1 MRLRTTKLGIKVAT
15 GILAAVQFFAPAM
28 TVYAATNDSFTS
40 IASRVAAKNTV
51 ETQSETTSENHIPAP
66 KMDENLKVQVLK
78 NDKVTAT
85 RISEADGNKIENFGA
100 FWRTKRGRKAGHHT
114 FVWRDNGSQVISY
127 VMNYALSGKEP
138 YEPGKINIHVSK
150 TVLNDRFGNSI
161 GRVTFGVPQAPDRN
175 AMFAYTETDTEYI
188 ISNTKKLPAASS
200 GFIEASIR
208 DIVPSEVKDVAT
220 GYKTAPIQPTI
231 EVVTNKG
238 TILSS
243 ESSPLTASFNTTGEI
258 YGGYLRHD
266 SDIRGE
272 FPRYWDDSLRPSNSD
287 DYYYV
292 TFTTY
297 AFNRANQYFNVN
309 LNVDARKSNDARGAI
324 VLGVRNHRT
333 GQIFKGNGSGQ
344 LDVPF
349 ESNVYQSDGQN
360 FMATIYV
367 AYPKRDFPA
376 NHNYSMV
383 LSDKYVMEIVD
394 DHTVTSTDAQV
405 TVPFSP
411 VRLDV
416 PHGSFYVEKQGDGK
430 DVDWVDEYHREG
442 VYDTALNKLM
452 SGQNVDLKYWVE
464 TRSRA
469 GQYTLRDGG
478 DPKNLHD
485 YGQKEFQMITTDDN
499 LYFGETKLNSDDAE
513 FKSLDFQYMLQGFDL
528 TYLSDSHRVSNPLT
542 GTDFCINGDT
552 TKPIFGYKNAPN
564 YRLPVV
570 EIFAKCEGDYSY
582 EKVGSIDYR
591 SGKPVL
597 TAFNGTRA
605 NGTVLSFKPNTV
617 GYQLKTSMSL
627 SGYAQDVDVTVTV
640 KPSDRIKDAIRELY
654 KNTILPRGYLSN
666 KARLDIV
673 DDGHKGFI
681 DEYIGRNQI
690 MGFADGV
697 KPEKKLVKYDNDI
710 KHMNAN
716 LTYEL
721 SNTVQTNLLSKKSIK
736 QAIDDKWFKESIQGT
751 FYDLVPKGMIP
762 VTSSIKAV
770 NADDSIEN
778 IKIIENY
785 QNTGRSMLI
794 VKLRHKPNYKYHYRA
809 DDSVLGAKGYYD
821 KSAVRYMARYSW
833 LNLKTYGDLVANIM
847 AFDSNVHSGTVQGLK
862 SESDINSGQN
872 QFTHLAFRTNEE
884 KTAFQDLKGNLTF
897 ARTDDHLI
905 IDTASRTSL
914 LKQVDVNN
922 EGLFNDGLDEYI
934 AKNVYPNGRYEYA
947 ISVQMP
953 DNAKNKDMI
962 FYDSLENF
970 KPQDENKDD
979 ATWRGKLE
987 SINLDS
993 LIGLG
998 VNPVVYYSTKK
1009 GLILD
1014 DENNRSDSDLTN
1026 TSVWTK
1032 TKPKAEDITAVAV
1045 DARKMN
1051 DGSPFVLD
1059 AGMSVNFK
1067 LLMRAPK
1074 HVSNDMLDTVLTK
1087 DQKEAGM
1094 TGGAHAYN
1102 NAVLTSRQISLKT
1115 GVVGPNLLI
1124 HNDYTKVG
1132 LKPFKVGVEKTWN
1145 DDDDRDGLR
1154 NSSVEVELYA
1164 NDKPTGKKATLSDE
1178 NHWKGDFGQ
1187 VPYLD
1192 DRGVMIVYTVK
1203 EKDIKGYHMV
1213 IKDQKIN
1220 DDGLTFK
1227 ISNEHDPEKIDI
1239 NGEKIWTDNN
1249 YLKRPES
1256 IGVILKADGK
1266 TICGLDVRP
1275 VNGKW
1280 LYDFGQLFKYRD
1292 KGVKIRYELFEKDY
1306 VTGYVTKIEGFNVH
1320 NIYDP
1325 FTTVT
1330 IQKQVSNGTAASQKL
1345 NPDFTFRLNVMDLKR
1360 QLVNETYDYTTS
1372 LGRSGKLSVGQDFTL
1387 KDKEVMTLIHVPSER
1402 VLNVTETKLPDGY
1415 KLDGI
1420 DGNNVTLQAGKP
1432 VTIIAKNHYEAEGQI
1447 KIHMDKSLTGRA
1459 LKPYEFKFELL
1470 EDGKNNFVTV
1480 AATNDAN
1487 GGIDFYMPYSNKD
1500 SGTIRHYVVREVD
1513 GALGGVTYDKKT
1525 YPITVHIS
1533 DDGKGKII
1541 GTVEGDK
1548 QTFKNDYH
1556 AKGTVELKA
1565 WKVMSDHSTP
1575 KDGAYSFELLQDG
1588 KVIKSVANDKDGG
1601 ISFPLDFTEKNVGK
1615 TYNYT
1620 VREVMGNNSDVI
1632 YDTHTVDYSVTVFD
1646 RGDGMLDFKTTAKD
1660 NYTDDEHND
1669 ANSPVFYN
1677 KVKDGSLTISKAV
1690 QKGDPAETFKF
1701 KVKLKGQNV
1710 RNGNY
1715 HITRKKN
1722 IVEPSLTANKTDKNA
1737 EVSDKKSELSVGTD
1751 KSKLNESNK
1760 AVKSAKPVEANMS
1773 KKDLYDFKFDL
1784 KGWKSARTDAATGS
1798 EEHSGVC
1805 GTVKWSIDK
1814 NGILLLEPVSGDRG
1828 DFGGSIQVGL
1838 ESMIHFRVEYSF
1850 GRNGGSYS
1858 TAPWLDYGESIKKVQ
1873 TRGTIIAP
1881 EDCGGLFVNCGIKEL
1896 DMDGFDTSKTI
1907 MMDSMF
1913 QGCSKLTSL
1922 TGLEKWNTGN
1932 VTSMGGMF
1940 QGCSKLTSL
1949 TGLEKWN
1956 VENTTSLYRVFSG
1969 CSGLTSL
1976 VGLEKWN
1983 TGNITNMSSMF
1994 HGCSG
1999 LTSLVG
2005 LEKWNTG
2012 NVTDM
2017 RDMFVGC
2024 SKLASLKA
2032 LTDWDTKNVKNF
2044 GRRDSFND
2052 RIDGMFSGCS
2062 GLTSL
2067 AGLEKWNTGNVT
2079 DMSDMFH
2086 GCSKLTSLVELAKW
2100 NIRNVTNM
2108 SNVFSGC
2115 SGLTSLVGLE
2125 KWNTGKVKFMQGVFE
2140 GCSKLTSLKALTDW
2154 DTKNVRSFADYNHV
2168 DGMFS
2173 GCSSLTS
2180 LVEIE
2185 KWNTNN
2191 VRNMNYMFSGCS
2203 GLTSLAGLEKWNTG
2217 RVTNMDG
2224 VFQGCYGLTS
2234 LAGLEKWNT
2243 GNAIRMNNMFKNCF
2257 KLASIEALADWDVKN
2272 VRYFG
2277 NDDIQDAYN
2286 GMFSG
2291 CLRLTSLIPLKK
2303 WNTKLAKNMNCMFS
2317 GCSGLTSL
2325 AGLEKWDTRRLMSM
2339 TNMFFGCSSLTSLVE
2354 LDKWNTRRVKR
2365 MDGMF
2370 QGCSGLIS
2378 AEFGDDFVTTDNSN
2392 MSYMFDGCRNLSRV
2406 KISKLPKESVQYIKQ
2421 LSTYEQEGR
2430 TDKWIREDKAYG
2442 PYTSEE
2448 MYNNWMPDMVG
2459 WWIRETASTNYTV
2472 QFDFQGSGQSEKA
2485 YVATKDKD
2493 VVLPKIT
2500 IEPAGKTFKGWSL
2513 TKDGSVITSLKNLA
2527 QPGHTVTLYAI
2538 WDSLPDNV
2546 DINNG
2551 EFTVE
2556 VPAGEAITIDGL
2568 SAGTDYEVEEFQKDV
2583 WVKVQEMNSI
2593 GKILSNKDQQ
2603 AIFVNHY
2610 DPQKKQVSVNL
2621 QAKKFLDG
2629 KSAGGFEFELLEN
2642 GKVIDKATSQFD
2654 GTINFTPINYSEA
2667 GHHEYQVREK
2677 AGNDKSIT
2685 YDTSVRTMTV
2695 DVTEVDGKLHVQTTK
2710 APVFNNTT
2718 KTGSLDITKVIDNR
2732 NDTTTSFNFVLTIDG
2747 KDEQFSLKAGE
2758 HKIINNLPIGTAYL
2772 LKEVNISQGYSQ
2784 VKIDNPAGAIKENE
2798 TTKVIVTNTYHY
2810 SGFAQFKAHK
2820 VLEGGKLTSGQFTFR
2835 LSKDGQKVQDVQ
2847 NDGNGD
2853 IIFDAVEFNKPGT
2866 YHYTISEVGFVQ
2878 GIKMDNHVIKADV
2891 TATAQDDGTLKV
2903 DVKYDGDTTFTNK
2916 VVPDEPIIPKRD
2928 SVGNVLIKKTVV
2940 GPKTNRPFLLWV
2952 RNEYLDSVNDTSNF
2966 KVTSDKGFK
2975 HIVYTRDGYPA
2986 TAWQSGYVLVIHD
2999 GETLT
3004 IHDMISSPDGRV
3016 PINIAEAD
3024 YPEYKCEKRMDTP
3037 EHLAVGDC
3045 MHITITNTY
3054 RANGQF
3060 TPKGT
3065 KKLLGGNVHNYRFKF
3080 LVLKDD
3086 DIVSTGYN
3094 DGENIY
3100 FKPIYYTEKD
3110 LGKTYTYTVIE
3121 DTGTNPS
3128 ISYDTDVKT
3137 VKVTVKDNGDGTL
3150 SAVPDVQ
3157 SVTFTNKLIPNLPV
3171 TGTIVTACILAG
3183 LTITLSLVCLV
3194 KRKH

>member
-1 MRLRTTKLGIKVAT
+1 MHLRIKKLGIKLVT
-15 GILAAVQFFAPAM
+15 GVLAAVQFFAPAM
-28 TVYAATNDSFTS
+28 TVYAATNDSSTPT
-40 IASRVAAKNTV
+40 APRVVAKNPVDDSATIL
-51 ETQSETTSENHIPAP
+51 QNHVPAP
-66 KMDENLKVQVLK
+66 KMDAELKSQALK
-78 NDKVTAT
+78 NDSVTAT
-85 RISEADGNKIENFGA
+85 RISEADGNKIDSFET
-100 FWRTKRGRKAGHHT
+100 FWRT
-114 FVWRDNGSQVISY
+114 DNGKVKGNRTLVWHDNGKQSLAYS
-127 VMNYALSGKEP
+127 MNYALSGKQP
-138 YEPGKINIHVSK
+138 YEPGTIVIRVPK
-150 TVLNDRFGNSI
+150 TIFSDRS
-161 GRVTFGVPQAPDRN
+161 GRPMGYMSFGVPQAPDRN
-175 AMFAYTETDTEYI
+175 ACFAYTETDTEYV
-188 ISNTKKLPAASS
+188 ISNVKRLSAASS
-200 GFIEASIR
+200 GYIEATVHGIT
-208 DIVPSEVKDVAT
+208 PSEVKDLVT
-220 GYKTAPIQPTI
+220 GYKSKQLVPVI
-231 EVVTNKG
+231 EITTVKG
-238 TILSS
+238 TQLSAEAPALS
-243 ESSPLTASFNTTGEI
+243 ANVDTSGSI
-258 YGGYLRHD
+258 YGDYLKHD
-266 SDIRGE
+266 VSISDK
-272 FPRYWDDSLRPSNSD
+272 FPKDWDVNIKPTDAD
-287 DYYYV
+287 KYYYG
-292 TFTTY
+292 TFTSY
-297 AFNRANQYFNVN
+297 ANSNANQYFDVR
-309 LNVDARKSNDARGAI
+309 LSLDACKSDDSRGAVI
-324 VLGVRNHRT
+324 LGVRNNRT
-333 GQIFKGNGSGQ
+333 GQVFKGNGIGK
-344 LDVPF
+344 LDVTL
-349 ESNVYQSDGQN
+349 EQNTYLSDGNN
-360 FMATIYV
+360 FMNTVYV
-367 AYPKRDFPA
+367 AYPKDRFTT
-376 NHNYSMV
+376 NRQYN
-383 LSDKYVMEIVD
+383 LSLSNKYTMETVD
-394 DHTVTSTDAQV
+394 DHTVTSTESLDTLPFTPV
-405 TVPFSP
+405 ETEVPIG
-411 VRLDV
+411 D
-416 PHGSFYVEKQGDGK
+416 FYVTKQGYGP
-430 DVDWVDEYHREG
+430 DVKWDDWSREG
-442 VYDTALNKLM
+442 IYDTALNKICA
-452 SGQNVDLKYWVE
+452 GKKVDVHYWLQS
-464 TRSRA
+464 RSHA
-469 GQYTLRDGG
+469 GKYTLKDGG
-478 DPKNLHD
+478 NPRNIND
-485 YGQKEFQMITTDDN
+485 YGKKSFEMITTDEN
-499 LYFGETKLNSDDAE
+499 LSLGDMTLNGDDAE
-513 FKSLDFQYMLQGFDL
+513 FKGLDFGTMLQGYVFTD
-528 TYLSDSHRVSNPLT
+528 LSDTNKVHNEIT
-542 GTDFCINGDT
+542 GSDFTVGDGT
-552 TKPIFGYKNAPN
+552 RLLFGYKNVSKD
-564 YRLPVV
+564 RLPVV
-570 EIFAKCEGDYSY
+570 KVLTKHKGSDKY
-582 EKVGSIDYR
+582 EEAGSVDYR
-591 SGKPVL
+591 SGKAVVHGI
-597 TAFNGTRA
+597 NGNQAKDAMLLFTPD
-605 NGTVLSFKPNTV
+605 TT
-617 GYQLKTSMSL
+617 GYKLQVAMAL
-627 SGYAQDVDVTVTV
+627 SGYAQDVNVLVTL
-640 KPSDRIKDAIRELY
+640 KPSERVKKFAKDLC
-654 KNTILPRGYLSN
+654 KDTKLPLAYLSN
-666 KARLDIV
+666 KAGLDVIQ
-673 DDGHKGFI
+673 DKRSKHIND
-681 DEYIGRNQI
+681 YTGRNRL
-690 MGFADGV
+690 MGFASGV
-697 KPEKKLVKYDNDI
+697 KASKKLVEYKNDVR
-710 KHMNAN
+710 NSNVN

-721 SNTVQTNLLSKKSIK
+721 TNTLQTNLLSINGIK
-736 QAIDDKWFKESIQGT
+736 QAVKDGWMKEQTKGT
-751 FYDLVPKGMIP
+751 FYDLLPKGVMP
-762 VTSSIKAV
+762 VTSSV
-770 NADDSIEN
+770 RTLRDGDSIEN
-778 IKIIENY
+778 IRVIENY
-785 QNTGRSMLI
+785 RNTGRMMLI
-794 VKLRHKPNYKYHYRA
+794 VKIHQTPDYRYYYR
-809 DDSVLGAKGYYD
+809 DDNILGVKGYYD
-821 KSAVRYMARYSW
+821 APSIQYDARYNW
-833 LNLKTYGDLVANIM
+833 FGLKTYGNLLSNVM
-847 AFDSNVHSGTVQGLK
+847 AYDSNVDSGIVTGLQ
-862 SESDINSGQN
+862 SEYDVDSGRN
-872 QFTHLAFRTNEE
+872 QFTKYVLNDDDKKAFS
-884 KTAFQDLKGNLTF
+884 DLHGNLTF
-897 ARTDDHLI
+897 AKSVDRVR
-905 IDTASRTSL
+905 AETSGL
-914 LKQVDVNN
+914 TNFVKQVDVNN
-922 EGLFNDGLDEYI
+922 ESLFNDGLDEHV
-934 AKNVYPNGRYEYA
+934 AKNVYANGRYTYM
-947 ISVQMP
+947 ISVRTP
-953 DNAKNKDMI
+953 DNTGAKNMI
-962 FYDSLENF
+962 FYDSIENF
-970 KPQDENKDD
+970 KPKDENKDD
-979 ATWRGKLE
+979 ATWRGRLE

-993 LIGLG
+993 LIGAG

-1009 GLILD
+1009 GLVLD
-1014 DENNRSDSDLTN
+1014 NENNRADLDLNN
-1026 TSVWTK
+1026 TSIWSK
-1032 TKPKAEDITAVAV
+1032 TKPEAEAITAIAV
-1045 DARKMN
+1045 DARKMT
-1051 DGSPFVLD
+1051 DGSPFILSSNN
-1059 AGMSVNFK
+1059 AVNFK
-1067 LLMRAPK
+1067 LNMKAPK
-1074 HVSNDMLDTVLTK
+1074 TVSEDMFDKVLEK
-1087 DQKEAGM
+1087 GQKEAGM
-1094 TGGAHAYN
+1094 NGGAHAYN
-1102 NAVLTSRQISLKT
+1102 NAVLTSNPVSNAGSVGS
-1115 GVVGPNLLI
+1115 GVLI

-1132 LKPFKVGVEKTWN
+1132 LKPFKIGVEKTWN
-1145 DDDDRDGLR
+1145 DDNDRDGLR
-1154 NSSVEVELYA
+1154 KNKAEVELYA
-1164 NDKPTGKKATLSDE
+1164 NDKPTGKKLTLSDE
-1178 NHWKGDFGQ
+1178 NHWKGNFGQ

-1192 DRGVMIVYTVK
+1192 DRGAMIAYTVK
-1203 EKDIKGYHMV
+1203 EKGIKGYYMT

-1220 DDGLTFK
+1220 DDSLTFK
-1227 ISNEHDPEKIDI
+1227 ISNEHDPEKINI
-1239 NGEKIWTDNN
+1239 NGEKIWTDSSAV
-1249 YLKRPES
+1249 KRPES

-1266 TICGLDVRP
+1266 IIRQLDVRP

-1292 KGVKIRYELFEKDY
+1292 KGKEIRYELFEKDY

-1325 FTTVT
+1325 FTTVA
-1330 IQKQVSNGTAASQKL
+1330 IQKQVSDATAESQKI
-1345 NPDFTFRLNVMDLKR
+1345 NPDFTFRFNVTDLKK
-1360 QLVNETYDYTTS
+1360 QIVNETYNYITS

-1387 KDKEVMTLIHVPSER
+1387 KDKEVMTLSHVPSER
-1402 VLNVTETKLPDGY
+1402 VVNVTETKLPDGY

-1420 DGNNVTLQAGKP
+1420 DGNNVILQAGKP
-1432 VTIIAKNHYEAEGQI
+1432 VIITAKNRYVAAGQI
-1447 KIHMDKSLTGRA
+1447 KIHMNKLLTGRA

-1470 EDGKNNFVTV
+1470 EDGKNNFVTA
-1480 AATNDAN
+1480 AATNDAK

-1500 SGTIRHYVVREVD
+1500 SGTDRHYVIREVD

-1548 QTFKNDYH
+1548 RTFKNDYH

-1565 WKVMSDHSTP
+1565 WKVMSDHSKP

-1773 KKDLYDFKFDL
+1773 KKDLHDFKFDL

-1814 NGILLLEPVSGDRG
+1814 NGTLLLEPVSGDRG

-1922 TGLEKWNTGN
+1922 AGLEKWNTGN

-1940 QGCSKLTSL
+1940 QGCSGLTSL
-1949 TGLEKWN
+1949 AGLEKWN
-1956 VENTTSLYRVFSG
+1956 IENTTSLYRVFYG
-1969 CSGLTSL
+1969 CFGLTSL

-1983 TGNITNMSSMF
+1983 TKNITDMSGMF

-2079 DMSDMFH
+2079 DMIDMFH

-2191 VRNMNYMFSGCS
+2191 VRHMNYMFSGCS

-2217 RVTNMDG
+2217 RVTDMDG

-2448 MYNNWMPDMVG
+2448 MYNNWMPDMAG

-2654 GTINFTPINYSEA
+2654 GTISFTPINYSEA
-2667 GHHEYQVREK
+2667 GHHEYQVREV

-2685 YDTSVRTMTV
+2685 YDTSVRTITV

-2732 NDTTTSFNFVLTIDG
+2732 NDTTISFNFVLTIDG

-2758 HKIINNLPIGTAYL
+2758 HNIINNLPIGTAYL

-2866 YHYTISEVGFVQ
+2866 YHYTISEVGSVQ

-3016 PINIAEAD
+3016 SINIAEAD

-3137 VKVTVKDNGDGTL
+3137 VKVTVKDNGDGTIT
-3150 SAVPDVQ
+3150 AVPDVQ